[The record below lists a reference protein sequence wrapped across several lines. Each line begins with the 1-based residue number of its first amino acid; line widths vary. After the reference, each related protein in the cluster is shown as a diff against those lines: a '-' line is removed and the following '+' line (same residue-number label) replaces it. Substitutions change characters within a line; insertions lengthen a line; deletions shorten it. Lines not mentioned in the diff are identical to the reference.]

1 MDIQISNITPKE
13 ILPGFVARF
22 IHTETNTIGFVEIAA
37 GGELPEHTHIHSQT
51 TQVTEG
57 KLELT
62 INGKTTI
69 YEPGMIAIIPSNV
82 PHAAKALTA
91 CKVTDIFSPVRE
103 DYK

>member
-37 GGELPEHTHIHSQT
+37 GGELPEHAHIHSQT

-57 KLELT
+57 RLELD
-62 INGKTTI
+62 N
-69 YEPGMIAIIPSNV
+69 S
-82 PHAAKALTA
+82 
-91 CKVTDIFSPVRE
+91 R
-103 DYK
+103 